1 MFTFIF
7 YHAVTK
13 KKWTLYTFV
22 QLRLTR
28 KMVTA
33 CTFMIYLVPSIWTSL
48 LTHVVTIPRTRFSCL
63 YDSHD
68 ISQIHTIYKNF
79 YDFFS
84 TISFLISI
92 DLTIC
97 HGAIEK
103 RMDKIL
109 VMVKLTNNL
118 TRYLKLKI
126 LKFKYMI
133 CPLLLDIFQNYFPKM
148 NVSFLLF

>member
-1 MFTFIF
+1 
-7 YHAVTK
+7 
-13 KKWTLYTFV
+13 
-22 QLRLTR
+22 
-28 KMVTA
+28 MVTA

-126 LKFKYMI
+126 LKFKYI
-133 CPLLLDIFQNYFPKM
+133 WFVLYCCIFFKTISLKWMFLFFYFNFYKTLFKM
-148 NVSFLLF
+148 FLST

>member
-1 MFTFIF
+1 MNSVYLCPIKTYKEDGNGMYFYDILSTF
-7 YHAVTK
+7 HLNK
-13 KKWTLYTFV
+13 
-22 QLRLTR
+22 
-28 KMVTA
+28 
-33 CTFMIYLVPSIWTSL
+33 SL
-48 LTHVVTIPRTRFSCL
+48 NPRGYYSRTRFSCL

-97 HGAIEK
+97 HGAIDK
-103 RMDKIL
+103 RMEKIL
-109 VMVKLTNNL
+109 VMVKLNNNL

-148 NVSFLLF
+148 NVSFLLS